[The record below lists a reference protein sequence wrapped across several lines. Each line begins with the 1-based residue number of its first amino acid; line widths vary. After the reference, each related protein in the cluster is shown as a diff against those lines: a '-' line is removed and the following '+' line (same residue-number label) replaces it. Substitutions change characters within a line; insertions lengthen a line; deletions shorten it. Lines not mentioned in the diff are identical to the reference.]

1 MVKNDASFDILM
13 KLAVNKCMEDEIAL
27 FNSLDTSEVNVS
39 SKTNRKI
46 RNAIKLTSL
55 RKSVLFKVTRFAATA
70 VLTAVTIVFSTAMCI
85 QPIRAAFWTAIVQWY
100 ENYIGIRY
108 EINENDY
115 PKIIEKKIVPQ
126 SLPDGWTIEVLDECD
141 ISVNYLISGINGEA
155 IYYTQNIID
164 KEETWFNNNEC
175 VLEKVLL
182 NNIEAYIYSYSYDNG
197 NMKEFNLIWKDEYIF
212 ILSSEQVSKET
223 LIQIA
228 ETMQ

>member
-13 KLAVNKCMEDEIAL
+13 KLVVNKCMEDEIAL

-55 RKSVLFKVTRFAATA
+55 RKSVLFKATKFAATA
-70 VLTAVTIVFSTAMCI
+70 ILTAVTIVFSTAMCI

-115 PKIIEKKIVPQ
+115 PKIIEKKVVPK

-141 ISVNYLISGINGEA
+141 ISVNYLIFGINGEA
-155 IYYTQNIID
+155 IYYEQKIVNT
-164 KEETWFNNNEC
+164 EEIWFNNKEC
-175 VLEKVLL
+175 VVEKVSL
-182 NNIEAYIYSYSYDNG
+182 NNIEAYVYSYFDNLTD
-197 NMKEFNLIWKDEYIF
+197 LIWKDEYVF
-212 ILSSEQVSKET
+212 ILSGEQVSKET

>member
-115 PKIIEKKIVPQ
+115 PKIIEKKVVPK
-126 SLPDGWTIEVLDECD
+126 SLPDGWTIELLNECD
-141 ISVNYLISGINGEA
+141 YIINYLISGTNGET
-155 IYYTQNIID
+155 IYYDQKIANTEDI
-164 KEETWFNNNEC
+164 WLNNKDCLMER
-175 VLEKVLL
+175 VLL
-182 NNIEAYIYSYSYDNG
+182 NKVEAYIYSYSYDNG
-197 NMKEFNLIWKDEYIF
+197 NLTELNLIWKDDYIF